1 MIPWPT
7 EMGDHEGTEQYL
19 SPKHKHIQLVYLTIM
34 TRKKLE
40 KKFKKKNKKR
50 KKLKIISKLYAFFP

>member
-1 MIPWPT
+1 
-7 EMGDHEGTEQYL
+7 MGDHEGTEQYL

-40 KKFKKKNKKR
+40 KKLKKKNKKR